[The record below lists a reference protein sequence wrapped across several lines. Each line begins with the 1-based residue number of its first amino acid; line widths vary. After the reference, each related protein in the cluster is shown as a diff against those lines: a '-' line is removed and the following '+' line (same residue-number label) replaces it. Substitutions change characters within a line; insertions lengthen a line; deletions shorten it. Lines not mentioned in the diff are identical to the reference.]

1 MAIIDD
7 TTEITVQE
15 LRTIVQGIKM
25 AGLGFIEEGA
35 IDEIK
40 AMIKALPS
48 AEEINKMTTTPNAI
62 KRLQRDLGNI
72 MRFIEIYG
80 KRDKEFKTRYKTRT
94 GLPPRYKVLDWRC
107 DMKCDMDLA
116 ARDFVRELIKVSEH
130 VDNQGRGQI
139 SGSLIKCARKV
150 QDNTPVEDDI
160 TQVVNDLRKAG
171 FERESALIQEAQLQ
185 WMKDMWQGVKN
196 VGQGV
201 GQAVQNVGQGA
212 KEMYQ
217 VGKYKSALDGINKQ
231 IEKVMQ
237 GVLQAAQTAQNPERQ
252 AALQG
257 ISQKMNYMLG
267 IGKELLEVVEEEEA
281 NEVAP
286 TAASEVAPTAASEV
300 APTSATPQFQV
311 GQAVIYKGK
320 PSSVV
325 KVFPQYGTVQLKDN
339 TGRVFA
345 VDFQE
350 LINEN
355 PVGTIPQVKTPVTS
369 PATSPATS
377 PVSASSKKFN
387 LKKFSK

>member
-1 MAIIDD
+1 MAIDD

-15 LRTIVQGIKM
+15 IRTIVQGLKM
-25 AGLGFIEEGA
+25 SGWGFIESGA

-62 KRLQRDLGNI
+62 KKLKIDIGNI
-72 MRFIEIYG
+72 MRFIETYG

-94 GLPPRYKVLDWRC
+94 GLPPRYKILDWRC
-107 DMKCDMDLA
+107 DMRQV
-116 ARDFVRELIKVSEH
+116 AREFVRELIKVSEH

-139 SGSLIKCARKV
+139 SGSLIKCARKI
-150 QDNTPVEDDI
+150 QENAPVEDDI
-160 TQVVNDLRKAG
+160 TQVVSDLRKAG
-171 FERESALIQEAQLQ
+171 FEKESMLIQEAQLQ

-201 GQAVQNVGQGA
+201 GKAVQDAGQAG

-267 IGKELLEVVEEEEA
+267 IGKELLEVVEQEEA
-281 NEVAP
+281 AEVAP
-286 TAASEVAPTAASEV
+286 AVAPEAAPEVASEAAAS
-300 APTSATPQFQV
+300 QFQV

-355 PVGTIPQVKTPVTS
+355 PVGTVPQVKTPANV
-369 PATSPATS
+369 PAHA
-377 PVSASSKKFN
+377 PVPVNASSKQFN